1 MAVIYLKHFLHG
13 TKVAVMELEAIAD
26 EKNGWTRYNP
36 NQPAVP
42 EPTPEVKPEVK
53 RNYTR
58 RPTLTLDRATEGA

>member
-26 EKNGWTRYNP
+26 EKNGWSRYNP
-36 NQPAVP
+36 NELAAP
-42 EPTPEVKPEVK
+42 EPKPEAK

-58 RPTLTLDRATEGA
+58 RPTLTLNGATEGA

>member
-26 EKNGWTRYNP
+26 EKNGWSRYNP
-36 NQPAVP
+36 NEPAP
-42 EPTPEVKPEVK
+42 APIEVKPEAK